1 MTKTWVVQSMI
12 SPEMPEKICC
22 ESIFD
27 AARAWA
33 ERMFRHGFLV
43 RTGTSVLVRC
53 VDDPI
58 VKRPT
63 PASTANR
70 GFRDGRGMGIR
81 ELGMSATTY
90 QVKISVVNMP
100 AFRASL
106 EGVAYEG
113 VHGDPPK
120 NGAQRG

>member
-1 MTKTWVVQSMI
+1 MSNKTWIVQAMS

-22 ESIFD
+22 ESMLD

-33 ERMFRHGFLV
+33 ERMFRMGMLV

-53 VDDPI
+53 MDDPAI
-58 VKRPT
+58 RRST

-70 GFRDGRGMGIR
+70 SYGVGRGAGIR
-81 ELGMSATTY
+81 SMGMSATTY
-90 QVKISVVNMP
+90 QVKISIVNMP

-106 EGVAYEG
+106 EGVVHEG
-113 VHGDPPK
+113 SVK
-120 NGAQRG
+120 EKQRGE